1 MRHTHYDALSLTL
14 DIKNELYDLELL
26 FWQFHKSFNFEEN
39 TQRDKNYK
47 ANIFLKYDNLLL
59 GYLDYSYHRRQ
70 YISHLRI
77 NKRAIYMY
85 PTEVS
90 LLLRF
95 LMENNLNARPK
106 YFEVTID
113 TDDKKEYNK
122 ILNSIKSNKLIQPKN
137 FHIYMGQ
144 EIYRNNTYIP
154 KSDQTFYFRHYKK
167 SKRDIYLR
175 LENKTKV
182 IESKPEDEYI
192 LDYLKKKGLNIEKQ
206 IYRFELVFTE
216 LDAFKSSRNS
226 VYYSNVSMD
235 KKPRFQGTVHKH
247 KKKIEQFEKT
257 ENIFNFADPEIEK
270 SRKIVKE
277 FTIDGVTYHE
287 LNLDFTKIYDEE
299 YLLAFFQ
306 YSAPKIINNLFKIID
321 EKHTNTFILPERVTR
336 ETIKE
341 KFKSKLTIPDIDDH
355 LLYNIFKKYS
365 LKNQT
370 DANIVLG
377 FLNSIMGD
385 PNKNPNQIIAE
396 FKRFN
401 NRR

>member
-14 DIKNELYDLELL
+14 DIKNELDDLELL
-26 FWQFHKSFNFEEN
+26 FWKFHKSFNFEEN
-39 TQRDKNYK
+39 TKRDKNYK

-90 LLLRF
+90 LLLKF
-95 LMENNLNARPK
+95 LMENNINARPK
-106 YFEVTID
+106 YLEVTID

-144 EIYRNNTYIP
+144 EIYRNNTYMP

-192 LDYLKKKGLNIEKQ
+192 LDYLEKKGLNIERQ

-226 VYYSNVSMD
+226 VYYSNVSRD
-235 KKPRFQGTVHKH
+235 KKPRFQGTVNKH

-287 LNLDFTKIYDEE
+287 LKLDFTKIYDGE

-306 YSAPKIINNLFKIID
+306 YSAPEVINNLFEIID
-321 EKHTNTFILPERVTR
+321 EKHTTTFIKPERVTR

-355 LLYNIFKKYS
+355 LLHNIFKKYS
-365 LKNQT
+365 LKNQS
-370 DANIVLG
+370 DANVVLG
-377 FLNSIMGD
+377 FLDGIMGN
-385 PNKNPNQIIAE
+385 PNKNPSQIIAE